1 MKEKNIA
8 SKKNLCKKNGSI
20 QEVESSVRALGNEIP
35 EAEGSV
41 QALGNEIPKA
51 ENDVRAIEKEI
62 SKMGSENHVGDIGI
76 DISESEEELWESFES
91 DGDTDSKEQTEMYN
105 EKIFADNGINDE
117 DIYRMVG
124 LQEEEECFVFED
136 IMNQDSKSEGD
147 DFDDTKYFFKQLCRK
162 PLLSRDEEYAIG
174 CKIRDGRIAKER
186 LEELRVT
193 MRDGKCSKKEL
204 AEFSELEKT
213 VAEGKKAEKELVG
226 SNYRL
231 VMHEIKKIYSHLL
244 TSMDKF
250 QEGVLGL
257 MKAAEKF
264 DVDKGFRFSTYA
276 CWWIRQSVYRAL
288 EEQEKAIRM
297 PSQVFN
303 QIDKLRKVINRL
315 EDEQELDRGKKN
327 YNPRQLALI
336 ASRMDLSVEKVKEL
350 LLLPANVTY
359 LETPIAGEGKLVLG
373 DIVEATGGY
382 NQETFVQEN
391 TAKNLVKDVFTHL
404 TGKER
409 EVMCLRYGIG
419 SREHTLEE
427 IGKIYGISR
436 ERVRQII
443 EQARRKIIRIPSLS
457 GAIRD
462 FNADSAS

>member
-8 SKKNLCKKNGSI
+8 SKKNLSKKNGSI
-20 QEVESSVRALGNEIP
+20 QKAESIIRTIGKEIP
-35 EAEGSV
+35 EAESDV
-41 QALGNEIPKA
+41 QTLG
-51 ENDVRAIEKEI
+51 KE
-62 SKMGSENHVGDIGI
+62 SPKMGSDNCVWEIGN
-76 DISESEEELWESFES
+76 DISESAEELWKAFEL
-91 DGDTDSKEQTEMYN
+91 GGETDPEDQIEIYN
-105 EKIFADNGINDE
+105 EKNFADNGINPNIKDE
-117 DIYRMVG
+117 DIDSMAG
-124 LQEEEECFVFED
+124 LQEEEESFAFED
-136 IMNQDSKSEGD
+136 ILNQDSKSKGD
-147 DFDDTKYFFKQLCRK
+147 DFDDTKYYFNQLCQK
-162 PLLSRDEEYAIG
+162 PLLSREEEYAIG
-174 CKIRDGRIAKER
+174 CRIRDGRLAKER
-186 LEELRVT
+186 WEELRVK
-193 MRDGKCSKKEL
+193 MREGKCRKKEL
-204 AEFSELEKT
+204 AVLSELEKT

-244 TSMDKF
+244 TPMDKF

-276 CWWIRQSVYRAL
+276 CWWIRQSIYRAL
-288 EEQEKAIRM
+288 EEKEKAIRM

-303 QIDKLRKVINRL
+303 QMDKLRKVINKL
-315 EDEQELDRGKKN
+315 EVEQKLERSKMN
-327 YNPRQLALI
+327 YNPQQLALI
-336 ASRMDLSVEKVKEL
+336 ASRMEISIEKVKEL
-350 LLLPANVTY
+350 LQLPTNITY

-373 DIVEATGGY
+373 DIVEATGIY
-382 NQETFVQEN
+382 NQESFVQEN

-404 TGKER
+404 TGKEK

-457 GAIRD
+457 GAIRH